1 MIFPRK
7 MTEVFIRGYSKPSNI
22 GMVNGAGSNGTA
34 NQAYGVGLFGVKVL
48 ILYLKRR
55 KKIKTNS

>member
-1 MIFPRK
+1 

-22 GMVNGAGSNGTA
+22 GMGTDGSNGTA
-34 NQAYGVGLFGVKVL
+34 NQAYGAGLFGVKVL

-55 KKIKTNS
+55 KKIKNKRLSKLK